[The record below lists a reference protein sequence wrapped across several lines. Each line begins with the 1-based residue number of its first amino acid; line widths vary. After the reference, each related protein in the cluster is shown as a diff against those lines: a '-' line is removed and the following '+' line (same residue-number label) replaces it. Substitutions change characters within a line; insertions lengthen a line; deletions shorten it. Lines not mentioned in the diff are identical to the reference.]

1 MTVAHTQQ
9 APEPH
14 ITHEPDTTSS
24 DASESMHFLD
34 QVLGRVL
41 QEQEGDRAL
50 DAVQEIRRQ
59 SIAYHTTGDKAAY
72 TRLHDIVSALPEDL
86 TLQVMRAFTYYL
98 HLLNIAQDEEQLM
111 LHRVA
116 PVTTL
121 AQTICD
127 LRAQGVSEAE
137 LTRFFQTALISPI
150 LTAHP
155 TEIRR
160 QATMRSEFAIIDGL
174 HARNLS
180 RAAGAETQEIDERI
194 EREIETLWQT
204 HLLRRS
210 KLTVEDEI
218 ANGLSYFDHTFFD
231 ALPKLQ
237 NTLLAAL
244 TGDPDARDISSFLR
258 VGSWIGGDRDGNPNV
273 TATTLRKTFD
283 RQSGHALRHYLEDVH
298 NLGSELSVSTRVVG
312 VSEEAA
318 ALAAQSFDT
327 STHREDEPYR
337 RILISI
343 YARLVATLK
352 DINPKALAPRA
363 GHVAQPYRDPAEFLQ
378 ELDVIDRSLRA
389 HRGIRIAR
397 GRLRKLR
404 RKIRAFGFHLA
415 SVDLRQNAAV
425 HEATIAELFEAI
437 APGTG
442 YTDLNEEARCALLL
456 RELDT
461 PRALTRPH
469 WSYTKQT
476 TRELDIFASAK
487 TILHRF
493 GPGAIA
499 TSIISNAQSPS
510 DVLELCVLM
519 KEAGILAEDGTCPVA
534 LVPLFET
541 IEDLRNG
548 PAIMQALFDI
558 PAYRRVV
565 ATQND
570 TQEVMLGYSDSNKD
584 GGFVTSSWEL
594 FQAEQKFVELFAA
607 HKIRLRLFHGRGGSV
622 GRGGGPA
629 REAILAQPPG
639 AVDGQ
644 IRLTEQGEVISSRY
658 AHADI
663 GYAHLETLV
672 SATLEASLTPGRAE
686 PDPGA
691 VEIMDQLSG
700 HAFAAYRD
708 LVFGTPGFEDFF
720 WSTTIINEI
729 ASLNIGSRPASRK
742 ANRDITALR
751 AIPWVFSWA
760 QCRIMLPGWYGF
772 GSGVEKWRMQ
782 SENQD
787 LEPLKKLYDS
797 WPFFHSMVEKIEL
810 ILNKSDLGIA
820 SSYADLVS
828 DTNVRDRIFG
838 RISDEWHKTAT
849 ALEAI
854 TGRPPIPL
862 PKGAE
867 GGMIPHRVPY
877 LDSLNHMQV
886 EMMKRARAGN
896 TGELVNR
903 GILLSINGI
912 ASGLRNTG

>member
-1 MTVAHTQQ
+1 MTVVHTQPTQ
-9 APEPH
+9 PL
-14 ITHEPDTTSS
+14 TTATQTPIPAG
-24 DASESMHFLD
+24 DADESMRFLD

-50 DAVQEIRRQ
+50 DAVEEIRRQ
-59 SIAYHTTGDKAAY
+59 SIAYHTTGDKDAY
-72 TRLHDIVSALPEDL
+72 ARLHDIVSALPEEL

-98 HLLNIAQDEEQLM
+98 HLLNIAQDEELLM
-111 LHRVA
+111 RHRKA

-121 AQTICD
+121 AQTIRD
-127 LRAQGVSEAE
+127 LRAQGVSEAD
-137 LTRFFQTALISPI
+137 LTTFFKNALISPI

-160 QATMRSEFAIIDGL
+160 QATMRSEFAIIDAL
-174 HARNLS
+174 HARNLAH
-180 RAAGAETQEIDERI
+180 AAGSDTDDIDERI

-273 TATTLRKTFD
+273 TGNTLRQTFN
-283 RQSGHALRHYLEDVH
+283 RQSGHALRHYLEEVH
-298 NLGSELSVSTRVVG
+298 ALGSELSVSTRVVG

-318 ALAAQSFDT
+318 ALAAQSFDA
-327 STHREDEPYR
+327 SSHREDEPYR

-352 DINPKALAPRA
+352 DINPRALAPRA
-363 GHVAQPYRDPAEFLQ
+363 GHVSEPYRDPAEFLQ

-389 HRGIRIAR
+389 NRGIRIAR

-404 RKIRAFGFHLA
+404 RKVRAFGFHLA
-415 SVDLRQNAAV
+415 SVDLRQNASV

-437 APGTG
+437 APGTE
-442 YTDLNEEARCALLL
+442 YPALDEAARCALLV

-461 PRALTRPH
+461 PRALIRPH
-469 WSYTKQT
+469 WTYSDQT
-476 TRELDIFASAK
+476 ARELDIFSAAK
-487 TILHRF
+487 TILDRF

-499 TSIISNAQSPS
+499 TSIISNAQAPS

-519 KEAGILAEDGTCPVA
+519 KEAGILSEAGACPVA

-548 PAIMQALFDI
+548 PHIMQALFDL
-558 PAYRRVV
+558 PAYRRVI

-594 FQAEQKFVELFAA
+594 FQAEQKFVDLFGAYN
-607 HKIRLRLFHGRGGSV
+607 IRLRLFHGRGGSV

-672 SATLEASLTPGRAE
+672 SATLEASLKPGRTGPAPE
-686 PDPGA
+686 A
-691 VEIMDQLSG
+691 VETMNQLSD

-708 LVFGTPGFEDFF
+708 LVFGTPGFEEFF

-742 ANRDITALR
+742 SNRDITALR

-772 GSGVEKWRMQ
+772 GTGVEKWLAQ
-782 SENQD
+782 SPENELATLQQ
-787 LEPLKKLYDS
+787 LYNS
-797 WPFFHSMVEKIEL
+797 WPFFHSMIEKIII

-820 SSYADLVS
+820 SAYADLVS
-828 DTNVRDRIFG
+828 DAKVRNRIFG
-838 RISDEWHKTAT
+838 RISDEWRKTAE

-862 PKGAE
+862 PKDAE
-867 GGMIPHRVPY
+867 GGRIPNRVPY

-896 TGELVNR
+896 TGEFVSR

>member
-1 MTVAHTQQ
+1 MTVARTQQ
-9 APEPH
+9 TPPLSPNTASQ
-14 ITHEPDTTSS
+14 TSPGYA
-24 DASESMHFLD
+24 DESMRFLD

-41 QEQEGDRAL
+41 HEQEGDRAL
-50 DAVQEIRRQ
+50 DAVEEIRRQ
-59 SIAYHTTGDKAAY
+59 SITYHMTGDKEAY
-72 TRLHDIVSALPEDL
+72 RRLHDIVSALPEDL
-86 TLQVMRAFTYYL
+86 ALQVMRAFTYYL

-111 LHRVA
+111 RHRNA

-121 AQTICD
+121 AQTIGD
-127 LRAQGVSEAE
+127 LRAQGVSEAD
-137 LTRFFQTALISPI
+137 LTAFFKTALISPI

-160 QATMRSEFAIIDGL
+160 QATMRSEFAIINAL

-180 RAAGAETQEIDERI
+180 RAVGAETDEIEANI

-273 TATTLRKTFD
+273 TAATLRKTFD
-283 RQSGHALRHYLEDVH
+283 RQSGHALRHYLEEVH
-298 NLGSELSVSTRVVG
+298 ALGSELSVSTRVVD
-312 VSEEAA
+312 VSAEAA

-327 STHREDEPYR
+327 SNHREDEPYR

-352 DINPKALAPRA
+352 DINPRALAPRA
-363 GHVAQPYRDPAEFLQ
+363 GHVSQPYRDPAEFLQ

-404 RKIRAFGFHLA
+404 RKIRAFGCHLA
-415 SVDLRQNAAV
+415 SVDLRQNASV

-437 APGTG
+437 SPGTD
-442 YTDLNEEARCALLL
+442 YPALDETARCALLV
-456 RELDT
+456 RELET
-461 PRALTRPH
+461 PRALIRPH
-469 WSYTKQT
+469 WTYSDQT
-476 TRELDIFASAK
+476 ARELGIFSTAK
-487 TILHRF
+487 TLLDRF

-499 TSIISNAQSPS
+499 TSIISNAQAPS

-519 KEAGILAEDGTCPVA
+519 KEAGILGEEGACPVA

-548 PAIMQALFDI
+548 PDIMQALFEI

-565 ATQND
+565 AAQDD

-594 FQAEQKFVELFAA
+594 FQAEQKFVDLFAA

-639 AVDGQ
+639 SVNGQ

-672 SATLEASLTPGRAE
+672 SATLEASLKPGRTGPTPE
-686 PDPGA
+686 A
-691 VEIMDQLSG
+691 VEAMNTLSD

-742 ANRDITALR
+742 ATRDITALR

-772 GSGVEKWRMQ
+772 GTGIEKWRAERPE
-782 SENQD
+782 SGLGTLHE
-787 LEPLKKLYDS
+787 LYHS
-797 WPFFHSMVEKIEL
+797 WPFFRSMIGKIEL

-820 SSYADLVS
+820 ASYADLVS
-828 DTNVRDRIFG
+828 DTKVRDRIFG
-838 RISDEWHKTAT
+838 RISEEWHKTAE

-862 PKGAE
+862 PKEAE
-867 GGMIPHRVPY
+867 GGMIPNRVPY
-877 LDSLNHMQV
+877 LDSLNHMQI
-886 EMMKRARAGN
+886 EMMKRARAGK
-896 TGELVNR
+896 TGELVSR

>member
-1 MTVAHTQQ
+1 
-9 APEPH
+9 
-14 ITHEPDTTSS
+14 TSS
-24 DASESMHFLD
+24 GDAYESMRFLD

-50 DAVQEIRRQ
+50 DAVESIRRQ
-59 SIAYHTTGDKAAY
+59 SIAYHTTGDKSAHDQ
-72 TRLHDIVSALPEDL
+72 LQDIVSALPEDL

-111 LHRVA
+111 RHRKA
-116 PVTTL
+116 PVTTM
-121 AQTICD
+121 AQTIRH
-127 LRAQGVSEAE
+127 LRTQGVSETDLAA
-137 LTRFFQTALISPI
+137 FFKTALISPI

-160 QATMRSEFAIIDGL
+160 QATMRSEFAIINAV

-180 RAAGAETQEIDERI
+180 RAAGGETGEIDATI

-237 NTLLAAL
+237 NTLLEAL
-244 TGDPDARDISSFLR
+244 AGDTDARDIGSFLR

-273 TATTLRKTFD
+273 TAATLRTTFN

-298 NLGSELSVSTRVVG
+298 NLGSELSISTRVVG

-327 STHREDEPYR
+327 SSHREDEPYR

-352 DINPKALAPRA
+352 DINPRALAPRA
-363 GHVAQPYRDPAEFLQ
+363 GHVAEPYKDPIEFLDD
-378 ELDVIDRSLRA
+378 LDVIDRSLRA
-389 HRGIRIAR
+389 NRGVRIAR

-415 SVDLRQNAAV
+415 SVDLRQNASV

-437 APGTG
+437 EPGTD
-442 YTDLNEEARCALLL
+442 YMSLDEETRSTLLI
-456 RELDT
+456 RELET
-461 PRALTRPH
+461 PRALIRPH
-469 WSYTKQT
+469 WQYSDQT
-476 TRELDIFASAK
+476 SRELDIFAAAK
-487 TILHRF
+487 TILDRF

-499 TSIISNAQSPS
+499 TSIISNAQSAS

-519 KEAGILAEDGTCPVA
+519 KEAGILGEDGSCPVA

-548 PAIMQALFDI
+548 PQIMQALFDL
-558 PAYRRVV
+558 PMYRRVI
-565 ATQND
+565 AAQD
-570 TQEVMLGYSDSNKD
+570 ETQEVMLGYSDSNKD

-594 FQAEQKFVELFAA
+594 FQAEQKFVDLFAA
-607 HKIRLRLFHGRGGSV
+607 NNIRLRLFHGRGGSV

-672 SATLEASLTPGRAE
+672 SATLEASLTPGQAGPPLHAIE
-686 PDPGA
+686 MMNA
-691 VEIMDQLSG
+691 LSG
-700 HAFAAYRD
+700 HAFSAYRD

-772 GSGVEKWRMQ
+772 GSGVEQWQAQNDK
-782 SENQD
+782 NTVG
-787 LEPLKKLYDS
+787 KLRELYHS
-797 WPFFHSMVEKIEL
+797 WPFFHSMVEKVEL

-820 SSYADLVS
+820 SSYAELVS
-828 DTNVRDRIFG
+828 DKKVRDRIFG
-838 RISDEWHKTAT
+838 RISEEWHKTAT

-862 PKGAE
+862 PKDAD
-867 GGMIPHRVPY
+867 GGMIPQRVPY